1 MQFLKNQFKTPD
13 FGLDPINQEST
24 CLKLKKGAR
33 LRPFLLP
40 KLTKLLL

>member
-1 MQFLKNQFKTPD
+1 MQFLKNQFKTPG
-13 FGLDPINQEST
+13 FGLDPTNQRST
-24 CLKLKKGAR
+24 CFKLKKDAR

>member
-13 FGLDPINQEST
+13 FGLDPINQQSNYF
-24 CLKLKKGAR
+24 KLKKDAR